1 MRALESPPLASLARK
16 TDSWF
21 ARAQAALLSQ
31 VPCRTGCCH
40 CCIGPFPIT
49 RLDVDRLQEGLKTLP
64 PDRREY
70 IERRANEQ
78 VSLFET
84 AYPRLR
90 QSPYL
95 DGWSDTDIDRMVSD
109 FHQSP
114 CPSLGEDGLCLL
126 YEYRPLACR
135 SMGIPTE
142 EEGVVTGACAVQTF
156 VPIVRLSAA
165 LRAEENAL
173 SQQEAQALET
183 DNSIRG
189 PEDEELMLAY
199 GLLRHIE

>member
-1 MRALESPPLASLARK
+1 
-16 TDSWF
+16 
-21 ARAQAALLSQ
+21 
-31 VPCRTGCCH
+31 
-40 CCIGPFPIT
+40 
-49 RLDVDRLQEGLKTLP
+49 LQEGLKTLP

-95 DGWSDTDIDRMVSD
+95 DGWSDTDIDRLVSD
-109 FHQSP
+109 FHQS

-126 YEYRPLACR
+126 YEYRPLTCR
-135 SMGIPTE
+135 SMGIPAE
-142 EEGVVTGACAVQTF
+142 EGGVVTGACAVQTF

-165 LRAEENAL
+165 LRAEEDAL
-173 SQQEAQALET
+173 SQQEAQALEA
-183 DNSIRG
+183 DNSIGG
-189 PEDEELMLAY
+189 PEGEELLLPY

>member
-1 MRALESPPLASLARK
+1 MRVLESPPLASLARK

-64 PDRREY
+64 PDRREC

-78 VSLFET
+78 VLLFET

-114 CPSLGEDGLCLL
+114 CPALGEDGLCLL

-142 EEGVVTGACAVQTF
+142 EGGVVTGACAVQTF

-165 LRAEENAL
+165 LRAEEDAL

-183 DNSIRG
+183 DNSIGG
-189 PEDEELMLAY
+189 PEGEELLLPY
-199 GLLRHIE
+199 GLLCHIE